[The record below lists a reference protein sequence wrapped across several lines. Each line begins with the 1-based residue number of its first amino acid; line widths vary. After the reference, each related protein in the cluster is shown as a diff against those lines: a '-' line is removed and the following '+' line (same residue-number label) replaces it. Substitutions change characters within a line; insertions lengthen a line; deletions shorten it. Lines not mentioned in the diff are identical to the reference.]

1 MSTEVKQPMQ
11 NAQVEQMPLASLH
24 QNQQLRLKAL
34 DLVKSLYEQVR
45 VIQQHRAATN
55 GALAGNP
62 FFESKTR
69 VLAREVNARFKE
81 LERMQ
86 LDQPELH
93 NDIRWDDVCNAW
105 QTVHLQ
111 WRQDEIIENFELHS
125 HLVKQVLDYIAEL
138 GHKAEGL
145 IETNFHNQALGHY
158 VFEDLPWFIEL
169 LGQLRALG
177 TSAAVVGKLDD
188 PTEMRIRFL
197 LGQLQKQQVKVKEQ
211 AQRFSQEA
219 IEITTSL
226 IDALLCEPKL
236 ERLYGILHHDILSGR
251 EIVTSADEIFTLS
264 TSIIDAH
271 YNVMNEGL
279 RLLRLSMDKRIQAW
293 VSR

>member
-1 MSTEVKQPMQ
+1 MHS
-11 NAQVEQMPLASLH
+11 AQIEAMPLAVLH

-34 DLVKSLYEQVR
+34 DLVKALYEQVR

-62 FFESKTR
+62 LFESKTR
-69 VLAREVNARFKE
+69 VLAREVNNRFKE
-81 LERMQ
+81 LNRM
-86 LDQPELH
+86 LETMPDLYD
-93 NDIRWDDVCNAW
+93 NFTWLDVCNAW

-111 WRQDEIIENFELHS
+111 WRHDEIIENFELHS
-125 HLVKQVLDYIAEL
+125 YLVKQILNYIAQV

-145 IETNFHNQALGHY
+145 IETNLHNQALSHY

-169 LGQLRALG
+169 LGQIRALA
-177 TSAAVVGKLDD
+177 TSAAVVGTLDD
-188 PTEMRIRFL
+188 QSEMRLRFL
-197 LGQLQKQQVKVKEQ
+197 MGQLQKQQLIVKEQ
-211 AQRFSQEA
+211 AQRFSQDV
-219 IEITTSL
+219 IQITTSL

-236 ERLYGILHHDILSGR
+236 ERLYGILNHDVLSGR
-251 EIVTSADEIFTLS
+251 DIVTSADEIFTLS

-293 VSR
+293 VAK

>member
-1 MSTEVKQPMQ
+1 MQ
-11 NAQVEQMPLASLH
+11 SAQVESAPLAVLH

-34 DLVKSLYEQVR
+34 DLVKALYEQVR

-69 VLAREVNARFKE
+69 ILAREVNARFKE
-81 LERMQ
+81 LERIQIDMS
-86 LDQPELH
+86 ELY
-93 NDIRWDDVCNAW
+93 DEPKWSDVCNAW

-125 HLVKQVLDYIAEL
+125 HLVKQVLNYIAQL
-138 GHKAEGL
+138 GRKAESL
-145 IETNFHNQALGHY
+145 IETNFHNQALSHY

-169 LGQLRALG
+169 VGQIRALG
-177 TSAAVVGKLDD
+177 TSAAVVGKLDEPSD
-188 PTEMRIRFL
+188 MRLRFL
-197 LGQLQKQQVKVKEQ
+197 VGQLQKQQVKVKEQ

-236 ERLYGILHHDILSGR
+236 ERLYGIVNHDILSGR

>member
-1 MSTEVKQPMQ
+1 MSPKV
-11 NAQVEQMPLASLH
+11 NHSIYSAQIDTVPLAVLH

-34 DLVKSLYEQVR
+34 DLVRALYEQVR

-55 GALAGNP
+55 AALAGNP

-69 VLAREVNARFKE
+69 VLAREVNHRFKE
-81 LERMQ
+81 LNAVIETM
-86 LDQPELH
+86 PELY
-93 NDIRWDDVCNAW
+93 NGLTWTDVNNAW

-125 HLVKQVLDYIAEL
+125 HLVKQILNYIVEI
-138 GHKAEGL
+138 GHKAEDL
-145 IETNFHNQALGHY
+145 IVTSFHNQALSHY
-158 VFEDLPWFIEL
+158 VFEDLPWFVEL
-169 LGQLRALG
+169 LGQIRALA
-177 TSAAVVGKLDD
+177 TSAAVVGVLDK
-188 PTEMRIRFL
+188 PSEMRLRFL
-197 LGQLQKQQVKVKEQ
+197 LGQLKKQQTTVKEQ
-211 AQRFSQEA
+211 AQKFSQEV
-219 IEITTSL
+219 IEITLSL

-236 ERLYGILHHDILSGR
+236 ERLYGIINHDVLSGR
-251 EIVTSADEIFTLS
+251 SIVTSADEIFTLS

>member
-1 MSTEVKQPMQ
+1 MQ
-11 NAQVEQMPLASLH
+11 SAQVESAPLAVLH

-34 DLVKSLYEQVR
+34 DLVKALYEQVR

-69 VLAREVNARFKE
+69 ILAREVNARFKE
-81 LERMQ
+81 LERIQIDM
-86 LDQPELH
+86 PELY
-93 NDIRWDDVCNAW
+93 DEPKWSDVCNAW

-125 HLVKQVLDYIAEL
+125 HLVKQVLNYIAQL
-138 GHKAEGL
+138 GRKAESL
-145 IETNFHNQALGHY
+145 IETNFHNQALSHY

-169 LGQLRALG
+169 VGQIRALG
-177 TSAAVVGKLDD
+177 TSAAVVGKLDEPSD
-188 PTEMRIRFL
+188 MRLRFL
-197 LGQLQKQQVKVKEQ
+197 VGQLQKQQVKVKEQ

-236 ERLYGILHHDILSGR
+236 ERLYGIVNHDILSGR

-279 RLLRLSMDKRIQAW
+279 RLLRLSMDNRIQAW